1 MKTVNP
7 IYYYKLDNGDFY
19 QFIENM
25 VTIVAKE
32 PLAATVVAP
41 LIAIQPV
48 LLSSFKKELLTQETK
63 QIVALDKFRDRA
75 YTRLRYLLIAYT
87 FDDQNSGFVTAAN
100 KIETFVAQH
109 GNAKLISFDYNKET
123 ASISSLIVELRAHAS
138 KELDL
143 LQLRPVLDFLELS
156 NNTFKEFYGTRGD
169 AASVLANVP
178 PFYKLRKQ
186 AGDDY
191 KTMITDLESLQR
203 FVPASATQIADLI
216 TRINVEIDKFKLLVP
231 NTPAPGVTPNGIG

>member
-1 MKTVNP
+1 MNTVKS
-7 IYYYKLDNGDFY
+7 IYFARLDNGDFY

-25 VTIVAKE
+25 VAIVAKD
-32 PLAATVVAP
+32 PLATSVVAP
-41 LIAIQPV
+41 LAAIQPV
-48 LLSSFKKELLTQETK
+48 LLSSFKKEQLTQETK
-63 QIVALDKFRDRA
+63 QIVALDKLRDRA
-75 YTRLRYLLIAYT
+75 YSRLRYLLIAYT

-109 GNAKLISFDYNKET
+109 GDGKLISYDYNKET
-123 ASISSLIVELRAHAS
+123 ASISSLVIELRANAS

-191 KTMITDLESLQR
+191 KTMIADLESLQR
-203 FVPASATQIADLI
+203 FVPASAPQIADLI
-216 TRINVEIDKFKLLVP
+216 TRVNIEIDKFKLLLP
-231 NTPAPGVTPNGIG
+231 TTPEPGVIPTA